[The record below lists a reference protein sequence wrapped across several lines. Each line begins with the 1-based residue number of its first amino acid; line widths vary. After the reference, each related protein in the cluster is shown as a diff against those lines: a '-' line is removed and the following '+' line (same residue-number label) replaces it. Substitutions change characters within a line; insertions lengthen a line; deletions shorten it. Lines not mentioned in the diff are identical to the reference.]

1 MDAVYA
7 MLLAKQNMSEPSVR
21 QSLLRFQRKQYEF
34 LRSKMALRISDS
46 CYLFGVVDEEGILS
60 PNEVYVNL
68 PSRSGVLA
76 RDVIIARYVS
86 SLSGQCTH

>member
-1 MDAVYA
+1 
-7 MLLAKQNMSEPSVR
+7 MSEPSVR

-46 CYLFGVVDEEGILS
+46 CYLFGVVDEEGILN

-68 PSRSGVLA
+68 PSRSGVLV